1 MLRTFNRMS
10 CYNQDPNGTSA
21 DIMWSGSGFRVSS
34 PLLAMKSL
42 AGPQVYVTLSVGTCG
57 EILDLHDQLGRPGIV
72 MIQVNGETLYSF
84 ARDLEQRTLLETTPS
99 LASDLMV

>member
-1 MLRTFNRMS
+1 MLQGTFNRMI
-10 CYNQDPNGTSA
+10 CYNPEPNGIKDTMSS
-21 DIMWSGSGFRVSS
+21 WSRFRVSS
-34 PLLAMKSL
+34 PLLAMKSQS
-42 AGPQVYVTLSVGTCG
+42 GPQVYVTLSLGTCG

-99 LASDLMV
+99 LAPDLTI